1 MPSTGCNTDS
11 LTGRA
16 ANLISPAVHRPL
28 MEQGCEPNDRD
39 LCHQEKK
46 QSTHVG
52 RNGPLWWR
60 DKAAASLGDGPGP
73 LTACGRLVFWC
84 CDFSPSCP
92 VIRPA
97 PQQQEAEM
105 GPQRDRPVC
114 LSRRGAPSCPASGL
128 HRHPVPD
135 ESRPDHA
142 SWFNR
147 RVGTVM
153 CPSVIL

>member
-1 MPSTGCNTDS
+1 MRGLHATSGCYTDS

-16 ANLISPAVHRPL
+16 ANLISPTVHRPL

-60 DKAAASLGDGPGP
+60 DKAAASLGDGRGP
-73 LTACGRLVFWC
+73 LTACCRLVVLVLRL
-84 CDFSPSCP
+84 SPSCP

-97 PQQQEAEM
+97 PQQQEAKM
-105 GPQRDRPVC
+105 GPLPRQIA
-114 LSRRGAPSCPASGL
+114 LYQRGAPSYPAPAASPP
-128 HRHPVPD
+128 RPRM
-135 ESRPDHA
+135 ESRPCKL
-142 SWFNR
+142 
-147 RVGTVM
+147 V
-153 CPSVIL
+153 